1 MLGAVFGSGGG
12 FSLPGYLA
20 SSPHLILSGRS
31 SESRGPIASPGGLGG
46 TLSRIYG
53 SMMGVQSETYESC
66 CRPCSPIIWGD
77 MPQTHRDKPIAEK
90 RRELR
95 LPSRPLAMLR
105 WSLWKTKFVASHL
118 DIPGQQRCGHS
129 VAFQHLTPRFRDMR
143 RVSHGDRPSRQGA
156 STDMQSSH
164 PCRCVISRR
173 APGICW
179 SSMAIRCLC
188 EHADSTPSSSFQ
200 ILKLIRLFT
209 VQLVLPSTSFCVIIL
224 Q

>member
-1 MLGAVFGSGGG
+1 
-12 FSLPGYLA
+12 
-20 SSPHLILSGRS
+20 
-31 SESRGPIASPGGLGG
+31 
-46 TLSRIYG
+46 
-53 SMMGVQSETYESC
+53 MMGVQSEMYESC

-77 MPQTHRDKPIAEK
+77 MPQTHRDRPIAEK

-95 LPSRPLAMLR
+95 LPSRPLATLR
-105 WSLWKTKFVASHL
+105 WSLWTYQGSTLGRTRAAAVRSQRSHFSSSRR
-118 DIPGQQRCGHS
+118 DS
-129 VAFQHLTPRFRDMR
+129 VTCAAFHTVTD
-143 RVSHGDRPSRQGA
+143 RVGKGA

>member
-31 SESRGPIASPGGLGG
+31 SESRGPIASPDGLGG

-95 LPSRPLAMLR
+95 LPSRPLATLR
-105 WSLWKTKFVASHL
+105 WSLWTYQGSSGAVTASH
-118 DIPGQQRCGHS
+118 S
-129 VAFQHLTPRFRDMR
+129 
-143 RVSHGDRPSRQGA
+143 
-156 STDMQSSH
+156 ST
-164 PCRCVISRR
+164 SRR
-173 APGICW
+173 DSVTCAAFHTVTDRVGKAPLRTCRVRTRAG
-179 SSMAIRCLC
+179 A
-188 EHADSTPSSSFQ
+188 
-200 ILKLIRLFT
+200 
-209 VQLVLPSTSFCVIIL
+209 
-224 Q
+224 

>member
-1 MLGAVFGSGGG
+1 MFGSGGG

-31 SESRGPIASPGGLGG
+31 SESRGPIASPDGLGG

-77 MPQTHRDKPIAEK
+77 MPRNAEK
-90 RRELR
+90 RRETPR
-95 LPSRPLAMLR
+95 TQASESASRDAKMV
-105 WSLWKTKFVASHL
+105 TMDV
-118 DIPGQQRCGHS
+118 PGQHTWTYQGS
-129 VAFQHLTPRFRDMR
+129 SGAVTAFAFQQLTPRFRDMR

-224 Q
+224 QQ